1 MPTNSLKE
9 GEFILIIVMGNISP
23 GVLLVVPL
31 SPAEGLVLL
40 QRKGGVEGRG
50 RGGGEVDQVQVGIVG
65 QHGILTSL
73 LQVRVRT
80 LEGEILNISSW
91 S

>member
-1 MPTNSLKE
+1 M
-9 GEFILIIVMGNISP
+9 MGNISP

-40 QRKGGVEGRG
+40 QRNGGVEGRG